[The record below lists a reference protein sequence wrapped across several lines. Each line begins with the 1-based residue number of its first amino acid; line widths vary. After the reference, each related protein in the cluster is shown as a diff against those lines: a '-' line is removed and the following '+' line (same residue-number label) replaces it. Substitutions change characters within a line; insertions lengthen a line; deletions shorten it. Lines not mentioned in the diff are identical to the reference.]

1 MRGVGFEPTN
11 PYGMRFPSRISS
23 SERRVRFDLTPLT
36 MLGNPRAN
44 IQSKDFFFVIE
55 VKWTGLNFS
64 FLAFLF

>member
-1 MRGVGFEPTN
+1 
-11 PYGMRFPSRISS
+11 
-23 SERRVRFDLTPLT
+23 